1 MSTKRDYY
9 EILGVKRDVSDT
21 ELKSAYRK
29 LALKWHPDRNKEPG
43 AEAKFKELSEAY
55 EVLSNKEKRTRYDQF
70 GHAAFDPSS
79 GFGGF
84 GGRGQQYR
92 SGPFTYTYSTGGGFE
107 DLFKGAGGFSDPF
120 DIFESFFGGASPF
133 GGGFRAKP
141 HYSLTIEFME
151 SANGV
156 EKSFV
161 HQGKTYTVKI
171 PPGAD
176 DGTRIRYNEFD
187 VSINVK
193 PHKDFRREGSDIFV
207 YHEIPLSLALL
218 GGDTTVKTLEGDL
231 PLKVRSGTQPS
242 TTIRLSGKGI
252 KHVRGGGRGDFYIKL
267 KVMIPER
274 LSRRGKELVQELG
287 NELSMNDHSAHNQ

>member
-207 YHEIPLSLALL
+207 YHEIPLSLAGFAVQLL
-218 GGDTTVKTLEGDL
+218 I
-231 PLKVRSGTQPS
+231 RSSPS
-242 TTIRLSGKGI
+242 SHTRASTASSSSAFFSSP
-252 KHVRGGGRGDFYIKL
+252 VSSTSTFAGRQQWCPSSFITSIG
-267 KVMIPER
+267 
-274 LSRRGKELVQELG
+274 RR
-287 NELSMNDHSAHNQ
+287 S